1 MLTGIRPVRKNEKST
16 VEENIE
22 GKNPALINYIDTID
36 ICRHLKKLTCKGTLR
51 HKEGR
56 RKGREGR
63 KGGSGEG
70 KEIGKEEQKKGGEEG
85 SIGRREGDEGR
96 RGR

>member
-1 MLTGIRPVRKNEKST
+1 MCYATFCRST
-16 VEENIE
+16 PE
-22 GKNPALINYIDTID
+22 LINFIDTKD
-36 ICRHLKKLTCKGTLR
+36 KCPDLKKLTCKGILR

-70 KEIGKEEQKKGGEEG
+70 KEIGKEEQEKGGEER
-85 SIGRREGDEGR
+85 SIGRREGEKGR
-96 RGR
+96 RRR